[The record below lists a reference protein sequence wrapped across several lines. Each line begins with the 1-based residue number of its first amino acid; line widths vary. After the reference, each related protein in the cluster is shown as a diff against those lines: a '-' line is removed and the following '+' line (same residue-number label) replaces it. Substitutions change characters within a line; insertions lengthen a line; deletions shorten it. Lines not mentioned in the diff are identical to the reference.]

1 MKQVRIS
8 IATILFLLAGAAT
21 AQEDISAPM
30 VVPERAVGSDTQ
42 DQVFTIVENMPAFPG
57 GEEAMF
63 KYLGQNIKY
72 PETAV
77 NAGIQGTVYLTFVV
91 DTNGSIRD
99 AHVLRGIGGGCDE
112 EALRVVNGMP
122 LWVPGM
128 QRGKAVKV
136 QYNLPIRFTMTRD
149 ETAEPAIVQEP
160 VVERG
165 NQNGVF
171 TIVEKMPEF
180 PGGQEAM
187 IKYLSKNIKYP
198 EAAVSAGIQGA
209 VYVSFTVDADGAIR
223 DAEVMRGIGGG
234 CDEEALRVVNSMP
247 LWEPGMQRGE
257 AVKVKYRM
265 PIRFRLRD
273 EQLEGGKKK

>member
-1 MKQVRIS
+1 MGPVRVS
-8 IATILFLLAGAAT
+8 IAALLFLLSGAAT
-21 AQEDISAPM
+21 AQEDIPAPI
-30 VVPERAVGSDTQ
+30 VVR
-42 DQVFTIVENMPAFPG
+42 
-57 GEEAMF
+57 
-63 KYLGQNIKY
+63 
-72 PETAV
+72 
-77 NAGIQGTVYLTFVV
+77 
-91 DTNGSIRD
+91 
-99 AHVLRGIGGGCDE
+99 
-112 EALRVVNGMP
+112 
-122 LWVPGM
+122 
-128 QRGKAVKV
+128 
-136 QYNLPIRFTMTRD
+136 
-149 ETAEPAIVQEP
+149 EP
-160 VVERG
+160 VVEPD

-171 TIVEKMPEF
+171 NLVERMPEF

-187 IKYLSKNIKYP
+187 VEYLSKNIKYP

>member
-1 MKQVRIS
+1 MNQIRIS
-8 IATILFLLAGAAT
+8 IAALLLLLAGAAK
-21 AQEDISAPM
+21 AQEDTGITI
-30 VVPERAVGSDTQ
+30 VVT
-42 DQVFTIVENMPAFPG
+42 DQVVEPDGQDGLLTIVEELPEFPG
-57 GEEAMF
+57 GQGAMY
-63 KYLGQNIKY
+63 KYLGENLKY
-72 PETAV
+72 PEAAV
-77 NAGIQGTVYLTFVV
+77 SAGIEGTVYVTFVV

-99 AHVLRGIGGGCDE
+99 ASVLRGIGGGCDE

-122 LWVPGM
+122 LWVPGT
-128 QRGKAVKV
+128 QHGKAVMMK
-136 QYNLPIRFTMTRD
+136 YNLPFRFAM
-149 ETAEPAIVQEP
+149 EQEHIPAPIVVQEP
-160 VVERG
+160 VVEPD

-171 TIVEKMPEF
+171 NLVEKMPEF

-187 IKYLSKNIKYP
+187 VNYLGKNIKYP
-198 EAAVSAGIQGA
+198 EAAIEAGIQGA

-265 PIRFRLRD
+265 PIRFRPRD
-273 EQLEGGKKK
+273 EQQEGGKKK